1 MNINKIVRSD
11 PNNNFNAEPMNGY
24 YILNRKDYT
33 QDMITNID
41 GRCPFHK
48 SSGLLA
54 SLMVWLLMVW
64 V

>member
-11 PNNNFNAEPMNGY
+11 PNKFLNGY